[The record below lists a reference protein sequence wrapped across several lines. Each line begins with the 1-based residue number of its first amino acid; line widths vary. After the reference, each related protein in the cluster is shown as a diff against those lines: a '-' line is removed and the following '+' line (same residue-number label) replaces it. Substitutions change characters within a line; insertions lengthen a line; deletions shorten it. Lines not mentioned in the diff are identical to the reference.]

1 MHTNSDRRLR
11 AVGRFYRP
19 FSLDVQ
25 GPVCVTLAP
34 ITYPPSSFYPVSS
47 PLDRSSLILLVL
59 RVLPLCLGLGVV
71 FEMGILGWFPLFPGC
86 NLAPF
91 CGLMEPWFLFFFLT
105 DRLIFSVLFSLF
117 SLFPFN
123 VGNRRVVFFC
133 VLISRTPK
141 HCQPPPGW
149 SSTSR
154 LCIFLAPA
162 TLLCLP
168 LSSFRLA
175 LCVVFSAPGSSVSTP
190 SQASPST
197 RSLLCSFLSTLSS
210 LFAFFGSPLARSTF
224 FRPFSRGFLFSLNR
238 TLNTYPSLSALIC
251 SPSPCL
257 FCFAF
262 VLLLCTC
269 LLFSYK
275 LKLYRYHMFRNN
287 SALVICSRVFP
298 RDFRFFN
305 LEVCLPV
312 LTVAVHFSTFWFLSV
327 ALLFADG
334 CLSLDLFDKSNLLG
348 R

>member
-1 MHTNSDRRLR
+1 MAMHTNSDRRSVLSSFFPGCPG
-11 AVGRFYRP
+11 AGLCYTCP
-19 FSLDVQ
+19 CHLS
-25 GPVCVTLAP
+25 PV
-34 ITYPPSSFYPVSS
+34 TYPPSSFYPVSS
-47 PLDRSSLILLVL
+47 PLDQSSLVLLVL

-86 NLAPF
+86 SFLAPF

-123 VGNRRVVFFC
+123 AGNRRAVFFC
-133 VLISRTPK
+133 ISISRTPK

-154 LCIFLAPA
+154 LCVFLAPA
-162 TLLCLP
+162 TLLCSP

-175 LCVVFSAPGSSVSTP
+175 LCMVFSAPGSSVSTP

-197 RSLLCSFLSTLSS
+197 RSLLRSFLSMLSS
-210 LFAFFGSPLARSTF
+210 LFAFFGSPLMCSAF
-224 FRPFSRGFLFSLNR
+224 FCPFSYGFLFSLDR

-257 FCFAF
+257 FCFTF

-269 LLFSYK
+269 LLFSYE
-275 LKLYRYHMFRNN
+275 LKLYRYHTFRNN
-287 SALVICSRVFP
+287 SALVICSRVIS
-298 RDFRFFN
+298 
-305 LEVCLPV
+305 VC
-312 LTVAVHFSTFWFLSV
+312 STLRS
-327 ALLFADG
+327 A
-334 CLSLDLFDKSNLLG
+334 CQC
-348 R
+348 